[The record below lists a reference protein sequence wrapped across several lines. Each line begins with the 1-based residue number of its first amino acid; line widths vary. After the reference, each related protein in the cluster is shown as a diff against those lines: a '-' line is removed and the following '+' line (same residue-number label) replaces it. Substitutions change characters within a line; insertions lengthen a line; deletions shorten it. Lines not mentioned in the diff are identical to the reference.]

1 MEQRIKVRLAVLGRN
16 AGELAQAA
24 GISGSAM
31 SELMNDKAD
40 PRLSTLGRVEDALG
54 VPRGWLTS
62 AMTVQEMTAQAG
74 VFAVPEWAQA
84 VPT

>member
-1 MEQRIKVRLAVLGRN
+1 MEQRIKVRLAVLGKN

-24 GISGSAM
+24 GISGSALSDIM
-31 SELMNDKAD
+31 GDKAD
-40 PRLSTLGRVEDALG
+40 PRLSTLAKVEDALG

-62 AMTVQEMTAQAG
+62 ALTVQQMTTQAG
-74 VFAVPEWAQA
+74 EFAAPEWAA

>member
-24 GISGSAM
+24 GISGKAL
-31 SELMNDKAD
+31 SEMMNDKAN
-40 PRLSTLGRVEDALG
+40 PRLSTISSVEDALG
-54 VPRGWLTS
+54 VPRGWLTGEL
-62 AMTVQEMTAQAG
+62 TVQQIATQAG
-74 VFAVPEWAQA
+74 EFAVPEWAQ